1 MKSTAYLLH
10 GRQAA
15 FPWVFS
21 VLIGVCGTALASL
34 PAAAQNVLEE
44 ITHAGGAA
52 GIDVVL
58 RLAQPVEDARA
69 FATDDPP
76 TIVVDLPNTRNAIRE
91 RRIGIGAGVV
101 IAASPVEAGGRTRVV
116 LDLIGKAGFE
126 TRIEGNVVVVSI
138 SGAGGAAVAT
148 QAADPAKAV
157 GVATVQISNIDFRR
171 GPQGEGRVLVSFSGE
186 GARADL
192 RRVGQTVVVDFGG
205 VELPDHLAER
215 LDVTDFATPVRTIET
230 RRSAGGARMEIA
242 MEGQFE
248 QMAYQAGQ
256 EFVVEIAPRRKEEE
270 VATGVARPDQPK
282 QYVGERITFNFQDI
296 AVRTV
301 LQVIADHAGIN
312 IVAADTVQGNITLRL
327 IDVPWDQALDII
339 LRARGLDQRREGN
352 VIWVAPQKEIAEYE
366 QALLDARI
374 ALQERVDLVSE
385 YIQIN
390 YANAEEI
397 AKLLTDE
404 AKTGR
409 VGGGQDYRDQRGFLS
424 HRGSVSF
431 DRRTNT
437 LLVNDTPDKVREIK
451 ELIKILDRAV
461 DQVLIEARIV
471 IASDSFRRELGTRF
485 GISAGYEDRHGN
497 VFTSTGTVAGT
508 DRMSNLALRNR
519 FAGRGTGFPVTQP
532 GLGPGEG
539 VLVPNLNDR
548 LNVNLPVTNPAG
560 SIALAILGQ
569 DYLLDLE
576 LSALQ
581 AEGKGEVISQPRV
594 IAANQQQAGIKQGQ
608 EVGYVTISPT
618 QGPGTIPIPN
628 VQFKDVALELLVTP
642 TITQDRRVFLN
653 MQVRKDEV
661 SGFVD
666 TSIGQVPQVDTRE
679 INTAVLVN
687 DGETVVL
694 GGVYEFTSRED
705 LNKVPFLAELPAV
718 GNLFKKRTRGDQKAE
733 LLIFVTP
740 RIIPASAR

>member
-1 MKSTAYLLH
+1 MKSTANSLH
-10 GRQAA
+10 GRQAV
-15 FPWVFS
+15 FPWVVAILF
-21 VLIGVCGTALASL
+21 GATCAAGAAQTAM
-34 PAAAQNVLEE
+34 AQNVLEE
-44 ITHAGGAA
+44 ITHAGAA
-52 GIDVVL
+52 GRTEVVL

-76 TIVVDLPNTRNAIRE
+76 TIVVDLPNTRNGLRE
-91 RRIGIGAGVV
+91 RRVGIGSGMAV
-101 IAASPVEAGGRTRVV
+101 AASAVEAGGRTRVV
-116 LDLIGKAGFE
+116 IDLMGKAGFE
-126 TRIEGNVVVVSI
+126 TRIEDNSVVVSI
-138 SGAGGAAVAT
+138 AGVGGAAVAT
-148 QAADPAKAV
+148 QASDPAKAV
-157 GVATVQISNIDFRR
+157 GAAAVRVGNIDFRR
-171 GPQGEGRVLVSFSGE
+171 GPNGEGRILVSFTGE
-186 GARADL
+186 GASADL
-192 RRVGQTVVVDFGG
+192 RRLGQRVVVEFGR
-205 VELPDHLAER
+205 VELPDHFAER
-215 LDVTDFATPVRTIET
+215 LDVTDFATPVKTIET
-230 RRSAGGARMEIA
+230 RRTSGGARVEIA
-242 MEGQFE
+242 MEGDFE
-248 QMAYQAGQ
+248 QMAYQAGSD
-256 EFVVEIAPRRKEEE
+256 FVVEIAPRRTEQ
-270 VATGVARPDQPK
+270 ADAGVARPDQPK

-301 LQVIADHAGIN
+301 LQVIADQAGVN

-339 LRARGLDQRREGN
+339 LRARGLDQRRDGN
-352 VIWVAPQKEIAEYE
+352 VIWVAPQKEIADYE

-390 YANAEEI
+390 YASAEEI

-409 VGGGQDYRDQRGFLS
+409 IGGGQDYRDQRGFLS
-424 HRGSVSF
+424 QRGSVSY

-437 LLVNDTPDKVREIK
+437 LLVNDTPDKVREIR
-451 ELIKILDRAV
+451 ELIRILDRAV

-497 VFTSTGTVAGT
+497 VFSSSGTASAT

-519 FAGRGTGFPVTQP
+519 FAGRGTGLPVAQP

-539 VLVPNLNDR
+539 VLVPNLADR

-661 SGFVD
+661 SGFID

-705 LNKVPFLAELPAV
+705 LSKVPFLADLPGV

-740 RIIPASAR
+740 RIIPASSR

>member
-1 MKSTAYLLH
+1 MKSTANSLH
-10 GRQAA
+10 GRQAV
-15 FPWVFS
+15 FPWVIAF
-21 VLIGVCGTALASL
+21 LIGGGCAAFAA
-34 PAAAQNVLEE
+34 PAGAVQNVLEE
-44 ITHAGGAA
+44 ITHAGA
-52 GIDVVL
+52 GGRTEVVL

-76 TIVVDLPNTRNAIRE
+76 TVVVDLPNTRNGVRE
-91 RRIGIGAGVV
+91 RRVGIGSGLA
-101 IAASPVEAGGRTRVV
+101 IAASAVEAGGRTRVV
-116 LDLIGKAGFE
+116 IDLMGRAAFE
-126 TRIEGNVVVVSI
+126 TRIEENTVVVSI
-138 SGAGGAAVAT
+138 AGAGGAAIAT
-148 QAADPAKAV
+148 EASDPAKAV
-157 GVATVQISNIDFRR
+157 GVAAVRVGNIDFRR
-171 GPQGEGRVLVSFSGE
+171 GPNGEGRVVVSFTGE
-186 GARADL
+186 GASADL
-192 RRVGQTVVVDFGG
+192 RRVGQRVVVEFGR
-205 VELPDHLAER
+205 VELPDHFAER

-230 RRSAGGARMEIA
+230 RRTSGGARMEIA
-242 MEGQFE
+242 MEGDFE
-248 QMAYQAGQ
+248 QMAYQAGSD
-256 EFVVEIAPRRKEEE
+256 FVVEIAPRLEAQAE
-270 VATGVARPDQPK
+270 AGVARPDQPK

-301 LQVIADHAGIN
+301 LQVIADQAGVN
-312 IVAADTVQGNITLRL
+312 IVAADSVQGNITLRL

-352 VIWVAPQKEIAEYE
+352 VIWVAPQKEIADYE

-390 YANAEEI
+390 YASAEEI

-409 VGGGQDYRDQRGFLS
+409 IGGGQDYRDQRGFLS
-424 HRGSVSF
+424 QRGSVSY

-437 LLVNDTPDKVREIK
+437 LLVNDTPDKVKEIK
-451 ELIKILDRAV
+451 ELIKVLDRAV
-461 DQVLIEARIV
+461 DQVLIEARLV

-497 VFTSTGTVAGT
+497 VFSSTGTAAGA

-519 FAGRGTGFPVTQP
+519 FAGRGTGLPVTQP

-539 VLVPNLNDR
+539 VLVPNLGDR

-628 VQFKDVALELLVTP
+628 VQFKEVVLELLVTP

-661 SGFVD
+661 SGFID

-679 INTAVLVN
+679 INTAALVN

-705 LNKVPFLAELPAV
+705 LNKVPFLADLPGV

-740 RIIPASAR
+740 RIIPAATR

>member
-1 MKSTAYLLH
+1 M
-10 GRQAA
+10 
-15 FPWVFS
+15 
-21 VLIGVCGTALASL
+21 
-34 PAAAQNVLEE
+34 PAPSPRT
-44 ITHAGGAA
+44 IRRRWSS
-52 GIDVVL
+52 ISP
-58 RLAQPVEDARA
+58 RP
-69 FATDDPP
+69 AT
-76 TIVVDLPNTRNAIRE
+76 RIRE
-91 RRIGIGAGVV
+91 RRVGIGAGLA

-116 LDLIGKAGFE
+116 IDLMAPAGFE
-126 TRIEGNVVVVSI
+126 TRIEDNRVVVSI
-138 SGAGGAAVAT
+138 ASAGAATVGLGGD
-148 QAADPAKAV
+148 DPAKAV
-157 GVATVQISNIDFRR
+157 GTAAAAVGNIDFRR
-171 GPQGEGRVLVSFSGE
+171 GPNGEGRVVVSFTAE
-186 GARADL
+186 GAGADL
-192 RRVGQTVVVDFGG
+192 RRTGQRVVVEFSG
-205 VELPDHLAER
+205 VTLPDHFAER
-215 LDVTDFATPVRTIET
+215 LDVTDFATPVQSIET
-230 RRSAGGARMEIA
+230 RPTATGARMEIA
-242 MEGQFE
+242 VQGDFE
-248 QMAYQAGQ
+248 QMAYQTGR
-256 EFVVEIAPRRKEEE
+256 EFVVEIAPKREEKVE
-270 VATGVARPDQPK
+270 DGVARPDQPK

-301 LQVIADHAGIN
+301 LQVIADQAGIN
-312 IVAADTVQGNITLRL
+312 IVAADSVQGNITLRL

-339 LRARGLDQRREGN
+339 LRARGLDQRRDGN
-352 VIWVAPQKEIAEYE
+352 VIWVAPQKEIADYE
-366 QALLDARI
+366 QALLDARRAI
-374 ALQERVDLVSE
+374 EERVDLVSE

-397 AKLLTDE
+397 AKLLTEE

-409 VGGGQDYRDQRGFLS
+409 IGGGQDYRDQRGFLS
-424 HRGSVSF
+424 QRGSVSF

-497 VFTSTGTVAGT
+497 VFTSTGTAAGA
-508 DRMSNLALRNR
+508 DRMSNIALRNR
-519 FAGRGTGFPVTQP
+519 FAGRGTGLPVTQP

-539 VLVPNLNDR
+539 VLVPSLNER

-594 IAANQQQAGIKQGQ
+594 IAANQQPAGIKQGQ
-608 EVGYVTISPT
+608 EVGYVTIAPT
-618 QGPGTIPIPN
+618 QGPGQIPIPN
-628 VQFKDVALELLVTP
+628 VQFKEVALVLQVTP

-661 SGFVD
+661 SGFID

-694 GGVYEFTSRED
+694 GGVYEFASRQD
-705 LNKVPFLAELPAV
+705 LSKVPFLADLPAV
-718 GNLFKKRTRGDQKAE
+718 GNLFKKRTRGDEKAE